1 MKCNE
6 CVHKTQISID
16 RNLADTDR
24 DGKMNINEFSIA
36 CKLVNLKLRG
46 FEMPKQLP
54 PTMIASLTSFGTT
67 PTLTPTGSLSPVTL
81 IPAGTLILFQ
91 SEILSICPNY

>member
-1 MKCNE
+1 M
-6 CVHKTQISID
+6 
-16 RNLADTDR
+16 ADTDH

-54 PTMIASLTSFGTT
+54 PTMIASLTAFGST
-67 PTLTPTGSLSPVTL
+67 PTLTPTGATSLSNISS
-81 IPAGTLILFQ
+81 IPPGEKHF
-91 SEILSICPNY
+91 S

>member
-1 MKCNE
+1 M
-6 CVHKTQISID
+6 QIFRID

-67 PTLTPTGSLSPVTL
+67 PTLTPSGAGSLSPVSV
-81 IPAGTLILFQ
+81 IPAGKLTFF
-91 SEILSICPNY
+91 